1 MEFNHLLYETADGI
15 ATITL
20 NRPGKLNAV
29 NGEMIDELIAAAD
42 AADTDDAVRVVIV
55 TGAGRAFCAGA
66 DLSRGASTFDRN
78 ARPAEEGPNAG
89 RDGGG
94 RVTLRIYDSKKPW
107 IGAINGPAV
116 GFGMTMQLA
125 FDMRLASETA
135 RFGMVFTRRAV
146 VMEACSSWFLTRA
159 VGMGQAQEWVM
170 TGRVFDAAEA
180 LEGGLVRSVHKPD
193 DLLPAAREL
202 AREIA
207 DNTAAVSVAYNRNLL
222 WKMAGADHPM
232 EAHKLDSPGMR
243 ALGAAPDAKE
253 GVASFLEKRAP
264 KFTDSAAT
272 DMPAYYP
279 WWRQRV
285 FE

>member
-1 MEFNHLLYETADGI
+1 MTYQHLLYDVSEGI
-15 ATITL
+15 ATVTL
-20 NRPGKLNAV
+20 NRPDKLNAV
-29 NGEMIDELIAAAD
+29 NGEMIDELIAVADQAD
-42 AADTDDAVRVVIV
+42 ADDAVRVVIV

-66 DLSRGASTFDRN
+66 DLSRGKDTFDRN
-78 ARPAEEGPNAG
+78 TKPETGPHAG

-94 RVTLRIYDSKKPW
+94 RCTLRIYDSKKPW

-125 FDMRLASETA
+125 FDMRLASENA

-170 TGRVFDAAEA
+170 TGRVFGAEEA
-180 LEGGLVRSVHKPD
+180 LKGGLVRSVHAPD

-202 AREIA
+202 AREIVE
-207 DNTAAVSVAYNRNLL
+207 NTAAVSVAYNRNLL

-232 EAHKLDSPGMR
+232 EAHKLDSRGMR

-253 GVASFLEKRAP
+253 GVASFLEKRLP
-264 KFTDSAAT
+264 RFTDSAAT
-272 DMPAYYP
+272 NMPGYYP

>member
-1 MEFNHLLYETADGI
+1 MPYQHLLYETADGI
-15 ATITL
+15 ATVTL
-20 NRPGKLNAV
+20 NRPDKLNAV
-29 NGEMIDELIAAAD
+29 NSEMIDEIIAAAD
-42 AADTDDAVRVVIV
+42 AADADDSVSVVIV

-66 DLSRGASTFDRN
+66 DLSRGAGTFDYAKRGDD
-78 ARPAEEGPNAG
+78 GPHAG

-94 RVTLRIYDSKKPW
+94 RVTLRIFDSKKPW

-146 VMEACSSWFLTRA
+146 VMEACSSWFLTRL

-180 LEGGLVRSVHKPD
+180 LRGGLVRSVHAPD
-193 DLLPAAREL
+193 DLLPAARAL

-253 GVASFLEKRAP
+253 GVASFLEKRPP
-264 KFTDSAAT
+264 KFTDSAAA
-272 DMPAYYP
+272 DMPAFYP

>member
-1 MEFNHLLYETADGI
+1 MSFQTIRLDAADGI
-15 ATITL
+15 ATLTL
-20 NRPGKLNAV
+20 NRPEKLNAV
-29 NGEMIDELIAAAD
+29 TGEMIDELIAAAD
-42 AADTDDAVRVVIV
+42 QIDADDAIRAVIV
-55 TGAGRAFCAGA
+55 TGEGRAFCAGA

-78 ARPAEEGPNAG
+78 ARPKEEGPHAG

-94 RVTLRIYDSKKPW
+94 RCTLRIFDSKKPW

-125 FDMRLASETA
+125 FDIRLASEAA

-146 VMEACSSWFLTRA
+146 TMEACSSWFLSRA
-159 VGMGQAQEWVM
+159 VGMAQAQEWVL
-170 TGRVFDAAEA
+170 TGRVFNAEEA
-180 LEGGLVRSVHKPD
+180 LNGGLVRSIHKPD
-193 DLLPAAREL
+193 ELLPAAHAL

-207 DNTAAVSVAYNRNLL
+207 DNTAAVSVAMNRNLL

-232 EAHKLDSPGMR
+232 EAHKLDSRGMR
-243 ALGAAPDAKE
+243 ALGAMADAKE
-253 GVASFLEKRAP
+253 GVSSFLEKRAP
-264 KFTDSAAT
+264 KFSDSAAT
-272 DMPAYYP
+272 QMPDFYP

>member
-1 MEFNHLLYETADGI
+1 MHD
-15 ATITL
+15 
-20 NRPGKLNAV
+20 
-29 NGEMIDELIAAAD
+29 
-42 AADTDDAVRVVIV
+42 
-55 TGAGRAFCAGA
+55 
-66 DLSRGASTFDRN
+66 
-78 ARPAEEGPNAG
+78 G

-94 RVTLRIYDSKKPW
+94 RVTLRIFDSKKPW

-125 FDMRLASETA
+125 FDIRLASDKA

-170 TGRVFDAAEA
+170 TGRVFDADEA
-180 LEGGLVRSVHKPD
+180 LRGGLVRSLHAPD
-193 DLLPAAREL
+193 DLLQAAREL

-243 ALGAAPDAKE
+243 ALGAAADAKE
-253 GVASFLEKRAP
+253 GVSSFLEKRAP

-272 DMPAYYP
+272 DMPGYYP

>member
-1 MEFNHLLYETADGI
+1 MTYETIDYAVADGI
-15 ATITL
+15 ATVIL
-20 NRPGKLNAV
+20 NRPDKLNAV
-29 NGEMIDELIAAAD
+29 NTQMIGELLAVIDRVD
-42 AADTDDAVRVVIV
+42 GDDAVRAVIV

-66 DLSRGASTFDRN
+66 DLSRGAASFDRLQ
-78 ARPAEEGPNAG
+78 RSDGDDP

-94 RVTLRIYDSKKPW
+94 KVTLRLFDSRKPW

-125 FDMRLASETA
+125 FDLRLASETA

-146 VMEACSSWFLTRA
+146 VMEACSSWFLSRA
-159 VGMGQAQEWVM
+159 VGMAQAQEWVL
-170 TGRVFDAAEA
+170 TGRVFGAAEA
-180 LEGGLVRSVHKPD
+180 LQGGLVRSVHAPD
-193 DLLPAAREL
+193 ALLPAANEL

-207 DNTAAVSVAYNRNLL
+207 DNTGAVSVAYNRNLL

-232 EAHKLDSPGMR
+232 EAHKLDSRGMR
-243 ALGAAPDAKE
+243 ALGAMADAHE
-253 GVASFLEKRAP
+253 GVASFLEKRP
-264 KFTDSAAT
+264 PRFKDSAAT
-272 DMPAYYP
+272 QMPGHYP

>member
-1 MEFNHLLYETADGI
+1 MTYQHLLYDVADGI
-15 ATITL
+15 ATVTL
-20 NRPGKLNAV
+20 NRPDKLNAV
-29 NGEMIDELIAAAD
+29 NGEMIDELIAVAD
-42 AADTDDAVRVVIV
+42 RVDADDKVRVVIV

-78 ARPAEEGPNAG
+78 AKPETGPHAG

-125 FDMRLASETA
+125 FDMRLASENA

-146 VMEACSSWFLTRA
+146 VMEACSGWFLTRA

-170 TGRVFDAAEA
+170 TGRVFPASEA
-180 LEGGLVRSVHKPD
+180 LAGGLVRSVHAPE
-193 DLLPAAREL
+193 DLMPAAREL
-202 AREIA
+202 AREIVE
-207 DNTAAVSVAYNRNLL
+207 NTAAVSVAYNRNLL

-232 EAHKLDSPGMR
+232 EAHKLDSRGMR
-243 ALGAAPDAKE
+243 ALGSMPDAKE
-253 GVASFLEKRAP
+253 GVASFLEKRLP

-272 DMPAYYP
+272 DMPGYYP